1 MGLELLDE
9 TFRAVFKRT
18 ANPMLL
24 ANDDRRYVD
33 GNDAALKLLG
43 VSVDELRRMR
53 IDDITADEMRPQVP
67 EMWRDFMARGAMT
80 GSYRVQCPDGRRV
93 DVEFSA
99 TANVAPGVNLSI
111 FLLTDLDDPT
121 LVDDGAVA
129 PSKVLTSREREV
141 LSLAADGA
149 TSREIATRL
158 LVAHETARTHMRNAM
173 LKLGARTRA
182 HAIAIALS
190 RGEIRPQ

>member
-1 MGLELLDE
+1 M
-9 TFRAVFKRT
+9 FKRT

-158 LVAHETARTHMRNAM
+158 LVAHETARTHMRDAM